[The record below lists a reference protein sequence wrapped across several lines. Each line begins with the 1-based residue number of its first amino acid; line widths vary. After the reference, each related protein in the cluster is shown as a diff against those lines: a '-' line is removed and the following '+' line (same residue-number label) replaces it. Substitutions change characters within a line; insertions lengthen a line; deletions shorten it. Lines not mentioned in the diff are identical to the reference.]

1 MKKPKVNKET
11 LSPFYNKI
19 KYKFYNLHINR
30 LREAKKNEKMKRYPV
45 YKPNL
50 EYIYSKSLSGP
61 EWKII
66 LGRKKNIFE
75 NHSYCPDKYYN
86 VDSSILKGTKKVFI
100 NMKKQINRNLI
111 NS

>member
-1 MKKPKVNKET
+1 MKKPEVDKET

-19 KYKFYNLHINR
+19 KFKFHNLHIKR
-30 LREAKKNEKMKRYPV
+30 LKESNKNKKTKSYPI

-50 EYIYSKSLSGP
+50 KYIYSKSFSGP

-75 NHSYCPDKYYN
+75 NYSHSLDKFYN
-86 VDSSILKGTKKVFI
+86 LDTSI
-100 NMKKQINRNLI
+100 
-111 NS
+111 